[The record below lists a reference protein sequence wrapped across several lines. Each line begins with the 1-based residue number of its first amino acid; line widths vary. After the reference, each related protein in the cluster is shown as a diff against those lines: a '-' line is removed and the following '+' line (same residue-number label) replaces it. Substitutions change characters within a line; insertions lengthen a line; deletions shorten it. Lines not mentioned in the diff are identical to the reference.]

1 MKIIVDLFYA
11 VLLFGMWF
19 SIIKYRRLVKSWTG
33 NFVWAEQYIGRWGT
47 YFILMLLWLF
57 LMFLWVLWPFWGLE
71 LLVWTSK
78 EAVMWGK

>member
-1 MKIIVDLFYA
+1 MEIIVKLFYA
-11 VLLFGMWF
+11 VLLFGIWF
-19 SIIKYRRLVKSWTG
+19 SIIKYRRTVKSWTG

-78 EAVMWGK
+78 EAVMGGK